1 MYSYI
6 LILIHTCIFLTF
18 QTFFISMISLK
29 QEHLLQ
35 DLQQQERNGYKATKN
50 LIHNYELIIKNK
62 CCVDKLYVI

>member
-1 MYSYI
+1 
-6 LILIHTCIFLTF
+6 
-18 QTFFISMISLK
+18 MISLK

-62 CCVDKLYVI
+62 CCVDTLFVI